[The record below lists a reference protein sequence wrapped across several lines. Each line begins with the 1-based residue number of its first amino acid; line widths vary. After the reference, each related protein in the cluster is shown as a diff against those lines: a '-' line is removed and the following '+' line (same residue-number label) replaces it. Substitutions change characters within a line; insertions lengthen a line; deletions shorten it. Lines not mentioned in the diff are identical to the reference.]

1 MDFDFGVPSRAHELF
16 QRLES
21 QGADY
26 VQTLVSAQKSEEL
39 FLDYKKIATKDDARS
54 LHDSDRSNLRKALSG
69 FANSEGGVILWG
81 LETAKSDGV
90 EVLKL
95 PEGHP
100 DVARFTSLIEDAVSG
115 CTIPPVPGVRSI
127 KIPLNDDGARG
138 IVATLVPASLI
149 APHQTADDARAYY
162 MRAGSSF
169 QRVPHGVLAG
179 MFGRR
184 PAPLVSLRYGLQGC
198 YVDADYDGPRLNLD
212 ITLEIF
218 NASSVIARGAYIS
231 WQAKNI
237 GSKTSKIDA
246 YSLYESW
253 WILNK
258 VDARNGSII
267 ASENYRL
274 APFSRNPALNLCLF
288 LNLPED
294 SSEDI
299 EVDFFFGCESA
310 PPQHKRLRISSDQ
323 IKNATDDLE
332 SQFGSSW
339 RWNHKNL
346 EIGLRLIGVLLEG

>member
-39 FLDYKKIATKDDARS
+39 FLDYKKIATRDDAKS

-81 LETAKSDGV
+81 LETVKLDGV
-90 EVLKL
+90 EVLKV

-100 DVARFTSLIEDAVSG
+100 EVARFTSLIEDAVSG

-127 KIPLNDDGARG
+127 KIPLNDDGTRG
-138 IVATLVPASLI
+138 IVATLIPASLI

-184 PAPLVSLRYGLQGC
+184 PSPLVSMRYGLHGF
-198 YVDADYDGPRLNLD
+198 YADDSFEGPYLKFDLNF
-212 ITLEIF
+212 EIF

-231 WQAKNI
+231 WQAKYLGPKN
-237 GSKTSKIDA
+237 SKIDA
-246 YSLYESW
+246 HSQYESRW
-253 WILNK
+253 ALNL
-258 VDARNGSII
+258 VDSRNGSTI

-274 APFSRNPALNLCLF
+274 APFSRNPALDLYFNIKL
-288 LNLPED
+288 
-294 SSEDI
+294 SEELIDDI

-310 PPQHKRLRISSDQ
+310 PPQHKRLRISREQ
-323 IKNATDDLE
+323 IKNATKDLE
-332 SQFGSSW
+332 NQFGSSW
-339 RWNHKNL
+339 RWDNKNL
-346 EIGLRLIGVLLEG
+346 EIGRRLIENS